1 MRTHKDLIVWQ
12 KAMDLVGNVYR
23 VSRQLPKGEM
33 FGLCSQIQRAAV
45 GIPSNIAEGA
55 KREHKNEYVQF
66 LAIANGSSAEL
77 ETQLLLIEKLYPKT
91 FKEINLII
99 KNIEE
104 IQKMIYALMK
114 SLKR

>member
-12 KAMDLVGNVYR
+12 KAMELVENVYR
-23 VSRQLPKGEM
+23 VSRKLPREER
-33 FGLCSQIQRAAV
+33 FGICSQIQRAAV

-55 KREHKNEYVQF
+55 KREHKLEYVQF

-77 ETQLLLIEKLYPKT
+77 ETQLLLIAKLYPKT
-91 FKEINLII
+91 SNEINLITSD
-99 KNIEE
+99 IEE
-104 IQKMIYALMK
+104 IQRMIYSLMK